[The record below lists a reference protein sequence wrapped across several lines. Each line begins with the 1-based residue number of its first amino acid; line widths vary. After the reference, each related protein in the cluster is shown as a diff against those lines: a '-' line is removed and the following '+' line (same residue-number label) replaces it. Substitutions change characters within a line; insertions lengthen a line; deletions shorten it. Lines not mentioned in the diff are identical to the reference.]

1 MWRQPVYVLLLILLP
16 VLGCAVSAAG
26 HKEMSGA
33 AVAVCV
39 EEGPWAASV
48 ADGLRAGEADSV
60 LVYVFCNNAAAVQRL
75 VLTGEADCGFV
86 ISADIEERVMTGDWQ
101 KSVTVYETADSSIAG
116 MAEER
121 IAGVIFRLYSEQR
134 YGEYMERYS
143 DGAAEYAGEAYEKHL
158 TDGSTFGFRYLY
170 YDEDAPR
177 AGENGVSAGQET
189 FPLKGVLA
197 IVIFIGGM
205 CGLLEYDT
213 DIREKRF
220 LRLAPRSLTCI
231 VDIWLPTVF
240 LSLAALICMWLSDVV
255 RAAVGQAGGGAAI
268 GVWSAG
274 MWLAEAGR
282 LIVYQGIVVLYC
294 LVLRMLLR
302 RRETIAAAIPLFS
315 LASLVCAPVFVRLGA
330 YVPVFAVLERL
341 FPVTYYLRM

>member
-1 MWRQPVYVLLLILLP
+1 MQLLIRRLWRQPVYVLLLILLP

-39 EEGPWAASV
+39 EEGPWAAPV

-134 YGEYMERYS
+134 YG
-143 DGAAEYAGEAYEKHL
+143 
-158 TDGSTFGFRYLY
+158 
-170 YDEDAPR
+170 
-177 AGENGVSAGQET
+177 
-189 FPLKGVLA
+189 
-197 IVIFIGGM
+197 
-205 CGLLEYDT
+205 
-213 DIREKRF
+213 
-220 LRLAPRSLTCI
+220 
-231 VDIWLPTVF
+231 
-240 LSLAALICMWLSDVV
+240 
-255 RAAVGQAGGGAAI
+255 
-268 GVWSAG
+268 
-274 MWLAEAGR
+274 
-282 LIVYQGIVVLYC
+282 
-294 LVLRMLLR
+294 
-302 RRETIAAAIPLFS
+302 
-315 LASLVCAPVFVRLGA
+315 
-330 YVPVFAVLERL
+330 
-341 FPVTYYLRM
+341 